1 MLTDSPLMMEFAS
14 FFSFET
20 LFLFLHCLLCNLAKR
35 KSQDP
40 GLSTCDASLCEPE
53 VRALIERECGMVA
66 TAEMKQAEVLQR
78 NVTLFRDK
86 FQHVAGSM
94 DEIRCFGCRML
105 KRQNLFWKKEDK
117 EGCNTTIF
125 DVSLTGDTV
134 VLMLFYLLCFCGF
147 FRARVSL
154 SLGFGCFTDVSSV
167 ISSH

>member
-105 KRQNLFWKKEDK
+105 KRQNLF
-117 EGCNTTIF
+117 
-125 DVSLTGDTV
+125 
-134 VLMLFYLLCFCGF
+134 
-147 FRARVSL
+147 
-154 SLGFGCFTDVSSV
+154 
-167 ISSH
+167 